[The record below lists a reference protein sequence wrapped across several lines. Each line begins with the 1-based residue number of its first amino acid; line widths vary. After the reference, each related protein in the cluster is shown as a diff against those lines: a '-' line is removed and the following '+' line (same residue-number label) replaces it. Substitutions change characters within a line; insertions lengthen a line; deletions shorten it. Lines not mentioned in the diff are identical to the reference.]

1 MTHHLAVSGADVLGA
16 ACPLIFL
23 IAALTIA
30 YLTWRDRRRNR

>member
-1 MTHHLAVSGADVLGA
+1 MTHLTAISGADILGA
-16 ACPLIFL
+16 ACPLTFL

>member
-1 MTHHLAVSGADVLGA
+1 MTRLAGLSGADILGA

-23 IAALTIA
+23 IAVLVIA